1 MLDPVFKIESF
12 KHLYLQKLQTWKI
25 EAERNKAINIFYKT
39 LKFSNSLGI
48 FG

>member
-25 EAERNKAINIFYKT
+25 EAESSKAINIFYKS
-39 LKFSNSLGI
+39 LNFSNSLGI